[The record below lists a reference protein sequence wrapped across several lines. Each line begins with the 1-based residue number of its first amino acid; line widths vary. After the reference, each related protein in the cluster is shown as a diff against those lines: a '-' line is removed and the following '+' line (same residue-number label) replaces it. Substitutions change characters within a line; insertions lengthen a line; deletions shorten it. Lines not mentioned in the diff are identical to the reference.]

1 VAEVKRLTSGRGVD
15 VVYDSVGQSTFLKSL
30 DCLAPRGLLAF
41 FGQSSGPVA
50 PFDPL
55 LLSAKGSLYVTRP
68 TLGTYIAKREDL
80 ERRSSDVFRWIESGQ
95 LKIRIDKAYPL
106 AEAAQAHRD
115 LEGRKTTGKLILQV

>member
-1 VAEVKRLTSGRGVD
+1 
-15 VVYDSVGQSTFLKSL
+15 VYDSVGQATFLKSL

-41 FGQSSGPVA
+41 FGQSSGAVA

-80 ERRSSDVFRWIESGQ
+80 EWRSRDVFGWIESGD
-95 LKIRIDKAYPL
+95 LRIRIDKAYSL
-106 AEAAQAHRD
+106 SEAAQAHKD
-115 LEGRKTTGKLILQV
+115 LEGRKTTGKLVIKV